1 MTSCSDEKLLALLP
15 RAVQA
20 TFNSHDRQHDPICL
34 PDTRV
39 DVLAQIMAWADH
51 GSDETCVFW
60 LNGMAGTGKSTIART
75 ISRKF
80 YGQSRLGASFFFS
93 KGGAD
98 ASHAGKFFTSIAV
111 QLANKSASLGHYI
124 CEAIVENRGI
134 ASQSFCD
141 QWDQLVLG
149 PLSKLDN
156 HPSQSPLILVVDAL
170 DECEDEN
177 DIRIIVQLL
186 AKARSLRKFRLRVFL
201 TSRPEVPIR
210 YGFYQIGNSEYR
222 DLILHN
228 ISPAV
233 VDHDITIFLEYS
245 FRTIR
250 EERTI
255 SADWP
260 GEQAIGRL
268 VQNAG
273 GLFIWAATACRFIY
287 EGRQYAAKRLSM
299 ILQES
304 ESITAPQRKLNDIYI
319 TVLRNSVGNDYEEGE
334 QEELYR
340 TLRQI
345 LGSIVLLYS
354 PLSAISLAKLLDISE
369 ENVEQ
374 TLEDLHAILDIPK
387 QSSRAIRLHH
397 PSFRDFILSKD
408 RCSDT
413 QFWVDEEHAHGALAD
428 ACIQLLSTTLK
439 RDVCSLRY
447 PGALTKDVESCR
459 VDGCLPLE
467 VQYACLYWIQHL
479 QKGRTDL
486 YNQIHQLLQEH
497 LVHWLEALCWMG
509 KTSEGILAITSLES
523 HIVVSH
529 LCRTMEIPTYRY

>member
-15 RAVQA
+15 RVVQA

-39 DVLAQIMAWADH
+39 DVLEQIMAWADH
-51 GSDETCVFW
+51 SSDERCVFW

-80 YGQSRLGASFFFS
+80 YGQSRLGASFFS

-111 QLANKSASLGHYI
+111 QLANKSSYLGHYI
-124 CEAIVENRGI
+124 CEAIVENRVI
-134 ASQSFCD
+134 ASQSFRD

-170 DECEDEN
+170 DECDDEN

-186 AKARSLRKFRLRVFL
+186 AKARSLRKFHLRVFL

-210 YGFYQIGNSEYR
+210 YGFHQIGNSGYQ
-222 DLILHN
+222 DFILHN
-228 ISPAV
+228 ISPTIV
-233 VDHDITIFLEYS
+233 NHDIAIFLEYN

-260 GEQAIGRL
+260 GEQAIRRL
-268 VQNAG
+268 VQNAD

-299 ILQES
+299 ILQETKS
-304 ESITAPQRKLNDIYI
+304 VTAPQKKLNDIYI
-319 TVLRNSVGNDYEEGE
+319 TVLRNSIGNDYEEE
-334 QEELYR
+334 EREELYR
-340 TLRQI
+340 RLRQI

-354 PLSAISLAKLLDISE
+354 SLSAISLAKLLDISE
-369 ENVEQ
+369 ENVKQ

-387 QSSRAIRLHH
+387 QNSRAIRLHH

-408 RCSDT
+408 KCSDT
-413 QFWVDEEHAHGALAD
+413 QFRVNEEHAHSALAN

-439 RDVCSLRY
+439 RDICSLHY
-447 PGALTKDVESCR
+447 PGALRKDVESCQ
-459 VDGCLPLE
+459 VDACLPLE

-479 QKGRTDL
+479 QESRTYL
-486 YNQIHQLLQEH
+486 YHQIYQFLQEH
-497 LVHWLEALCWMG
+497 LLHWLEALCWMG

-523 HIVVSH
+523 HILVSH
-529 LCRTMEIPTYRY
+529 LYRTLEIPTYYY

>member
-15 RAVQA
+15 RTVQA

-34 PDTRV
+34 PNTRV
-39 DVLAQIMAWADH
+39 DVLEQIMAWADH

-111 QLANKSASLGHYI
+111 QLANKSAYLGHYI

-134 ASQSFCD
+134 ASQSFRD

-149 PLSKLDN
+149 PLSKLGN

-186 AKARSLRKFRLRVFL
+186 AKARSLRNFRLRVFL

-210 YGFYQIGNSEYR
+210 YGFHQIGNSGYR
-222 DLILHN
+222 DLTLHN

-250 EERTI
+250 EERKI

-268 VQNAG
+268 VRNAG

-299 ILQES
+299 ILQET
-304 ESITAPQRKLNDIYI
+304 ESITAPQKKLNDIYI
-319 TVLRNSVGNDYEEGE
+319 TVLRNSVGNDYEKEE
-334 QEELYR
+334 PEELYR
-340 TLRQI
+340 TFRQI

-354 PLSAISLAKLLDISE
+354 PLSAISLAKLLEIPE

-428 ACIQLLSTTLK
+428 ACIQLLSKTLK
-439 RDVCSLRY
+439 RDVCNLRY
-447 PGALTKDVESCR
+447 PGALTEDVESCR

-479 QKGRTDL
+479 QKSRTDL
-486 YNQIHQLLQEH
+486 YNQIHQFLQEH
-497 LVHWLEALCWMG
+497 LLHWLEALCWMG

-523 HIVVSH
+523 HILVSH
-529 LCRTMEIPTYRY
+529 LCRTLEIPTYRY

>member
-1 MTSCSDEKLLALLP
+1 
-15 RAVQA
+15 
-20 TFNSHDRQHDPICL
+20 
-34 PDTRV
+34 
-39 DVLAQIMAWADH
+39 MAWADH

-75 ISRKF
+75 ISREF

-111 QLANKSASLGHYI
+111 QLANKSSSLGHYI
-124 CEAIVENRGI
+124 CEAIAENRDI
-134 ASQSFCD
+134 ASQSLRD

-149 PLSKLDN
+149 PLSKFDN

-170 DECEDEN
+170 DECDDEN

-186 AKARSLRKFRLRVFL
+186 AKARLLRKFRLRVFL
-201 TSRPEVPIR
+201 TSRPEIPIR
-210 YGFYQIGNSEYR
+210 YGFHQIGNSGYQ
-222 DLILHN
+222 DFILHN

-233 VDHDITIFLEYS
+233 VDRDITIFLEYN

-260 GEQAIGRL
+260 GEQAIRRL

-273 GLFIWAATACRFIY
+273 GLFIWAATACRFIH

-299 ILQES
+299 ILQETK
-304 ESITAPQRKLNDIYI
+304 SITAPQKKLNDIYI
-319 TVLRNSVGNDYEEGE
+319 TVLRNSVGNDYEEEE

-354 PLSAISLAKLLDISE
+354 PLSAISLARLLDIPE

-374 TLEDLHAILDIPK
+374 KLDDLHAILNIPK
-387 QSSRAIRLHH
+387 QNSRAIRLHH

-408 RCSDT
+408 RCSDA
-413 QFWVDEEHAHGALAD
+413 QLWVDEEHAHGALAD
-428 ACIQLLSTTLK
+428 ACIRLLSTTLK
-439 RDVCSLRY
+439 RDVCSLYY

-459 VDGCLPLE
+459 VDGCLPWE

-479 QKGRTDL
+479 QNSRTDL
-486 YNQIHQLLQEH
+486 YHQIYQFLQEH
-497 LVHWLEALCWMG
+497 LLHWLEALCWMG
-509 KTSEGILAITSLES
+509 KASEGILAITSLES
-523 HIVVSH
+523 HILVSH
-529 LCRTMEIPTYRY
+529 LYNTLEIPAYRY